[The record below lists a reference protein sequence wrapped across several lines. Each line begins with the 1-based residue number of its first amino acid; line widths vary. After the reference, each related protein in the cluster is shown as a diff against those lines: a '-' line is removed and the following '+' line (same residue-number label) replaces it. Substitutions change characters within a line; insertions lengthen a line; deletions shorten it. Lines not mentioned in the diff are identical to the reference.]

1 MKTRI
6 FTLIALF
13 VILSGVSNFTYAAAA
28 NHADYVV
35 LNDIKAINKI
45 EVRGNVELY
54 ISDNSEPQVKVY
66 NKYYSESALV
76 QAKNGTL
83 RITSYTNEK
92 LIVWV
97 STDQLVSVSAYDNAQ
112 VSSFGKLS
120 KIEFSVD
127 LHNNASAKL
136 DLDAYSADVTLKDH
150 AKIELSGNAIQFS
163 LNRNANSE
171 VINHDFL
178 AEHYND
184 NKNIVTAAVNN
195 DELAGLE

>member
-13 VILSGVSNFTYAAAA
+13 VILSGISNFTYAAAA

-45 EVRGNVELY
+45 EVRGNVELF

-97 STDQLVSVSAYDNAQ
+97 STDQLVSVTAFDNAQ
-112 VSSFGKLS
+112 INSFGKLS

-136 DLDAYSADVTLKDH
+136 DLDAYIANVTLKDH
-150 AKIELSGNAIQFS
+150 AKIELSGNATEFS
-163 LNRNANSE
+163 LNHNPGSE
-171 VINHDFL
+171 LINHNFV

-184 NKNIVTAAVNN
+184 HKNIVTAAVNT
-195 DELAGLE
+195 DELAGIE

>member
-13 VILSGVSNFTYAAAA
+13 VILSGISNFTYASAA

-45 EVRGNVELY
+45 EVRGNVELF

-97 STDQLVSVSAYDNAQ
+97 STDQLVSVTAYDNAQ
-112 VSSFGKLS
+112 INSFGKLS

-136 DLDAYSADVTLKDH
+136 DLDAYIANVTLKDH
-150 AKIELSGNAIQFS
+150 AKIELSGNATEFS
-163 LNRNANSE
+163 LNHNSGSE
-171 VINHDFL
+171 LINHNFI

-184 NKNIVTAAVNN
+184 HKNIVTAAVNT
-195 DELAGLE
+195 DELAGIE

>member
-35 LNDIKAINKI
+35 LNDIKTINKI

-54 ISDNSEPQVKVY
+54 ISDNSEAQVKVY

-76 QAKNGTL
+76 QANNGTL

-97 STDQLVSVSAYDNAQ
+97 STDNLRSVSVYDNAT
-112 VSSFGKLS
+112 VKSFGKLS
-120 KIEFSVD
+120 KIEFNVD
-127 LHNNASAKL
+127 LHNNASANL
-136 DLDAYSADVTLKDH
+136 NLDAYSANVTVKDH
-150 AKIELSGNAIQFS
+150 AKIELSGNATEFS
-163 LNRNANSE
+163 LDHTAGSTVNSPNF
-171 VINHDFL
+171 V
-178 AEHYND
+178 AEHTNT
-184 NKNIVTAAVNN
+184 NKTITIARVAT
-195 DELAGLE
+195 DDLTGLE